1 MEPSSTGEQFK
12 VIITGEL
19 SFGTR
24 MVEIS
29 GCPPKTFELA
39 TVPVKDT
46 QHTAPINT
54 APNAENKE
62 RKTKISMCEEATEV
76 TNTYNDQSIGLLRAP
91 SLLAVKQFQ
100 EGGVSP
106 KQDRW
111 PGRALLRQRA

>member
-19 SFGTR
+19 SFGTC

-29 GCPPKTFELA
+29 GCSPKTFELA

-46 QHTAPINT
+46 QHTAPI
-54 APNAENKE
+54 AKNKE
-62 RKTKISMCEEATEV
+62 RITIISMCEEATEV

-91 SLLAVKQFQ
+91 SLLAVKPFQ
-100 EGGVSP
+100 EWGVSP

>member
-46 QHTAPINT
+46 QHTAP
-54 APNAENKE
+54 NAENKE

-91 SLLAVKQFQ
+91 SLLYIKPVQ
-100 EGGVSP
+100 EWGVSP
-106 KQDRW
+106 RQDRW

>member
-19 SFGTR
+19 SFGTC

-29 GCPPKTFELA
+29 GCSPKTFELA

-46 QHTAPINT
+46 QHP

-91 SLLAVKQFQ
+91 SLLAVKPFQ
-100 EGGVSP
+100 EWGVSWRL
-106 KQDRW
+106 DR
-111 PGRALLRQRA
+111 RRDTALLLQPA